1 MRKKHD
7 IELIKQIRG
16 GDIAAFSQLIES
28 HQNMAYTLAFGI
40 VKNKQEAEEVTQDA
54 FVKAYKSLD
63 KYKGDAAFSTWL
75 YRIVYNTAISKLRQ
89 RRPEMK
95 DIDDSQSDKFEYR
108 IADNNKHRL
117 ELQERKKLLKI
128 ALNKLKEEDA
138 FILTLYY
145 YKELSIDEISKASG
159 LSPSNVKVKLHRG
172 RKQMHEELNK
182 MLKGELNSIL

>member
-1 MRKKHD
+1 MRKKED
-7 IELIKQIRG
+7 IELIKQIKG
-16 GDIAAFSQLIES
+16 GDVAAFSQLIES
-28 HQNMAYTLAFGI
+28 HQNMVYTLAKGI
-40 VKNKQEAEEVTQDA
+40 VKNKQDAEEVAQDA

-63 KYKGDAAFSTWL
+63 KYKGDSAFSTWL
-75 YRIVYNTAISKLRQ
+75 YRIVYNTSISKLRQ
-89 RRPEMK
+89 RKPEMK
-95 DIDDSQSDKFEYR
+95 DVDDKQTDKYEYR

-117 ELQERKKLLKI
+117 ELQERKRLLKL
-128 ALNKLKEEDA
+128 ALNQLKEEDA

-145 YKELSIDEISKASG
+145 YKELNIEEISKASG